1 MNPSEQYAKA
11 FAGKKV
17 AIIGDLVADQFLK
30 GTIARVS
37 REAPV
42 FILRHE
48 ETETRCGAAA
58 NAAANVASLGGE
70 PLVVGA
76 IGDDANG
83 KLLRKALAEMS
94 IGADRVVT
102 DAGLLTTTK
111 IRVLAGQHYAGKQQV
126 IRIDHENDEP
136 ISAEAAGKLRANL
149 TAACEAADAV
159 IISDYNYGVADP
171 EIAAPVSEICRT
183 RRIPLVIDSRF

>member
-1 MNPSEQYAKA
+1 
-11 FAGKKV
+11 
-17 AIIGDLVADQFLK
+17 
-30 GTIARVS
+30 
-37 REAPV
+37 
-42 FILRHE
+42 
-48 ETETRCGAAA
+48 TRCGAAA

-70 PLVVGA
+70 PLLVGV

-83 KLLRKALAEMS
+83 KLLTKALAEKG

-136 ISAEAAGKLRANL
+136 ISAETAGKLRANL

-183 RRIPLVIDSRF
+183 RRIPLVIDSRFRLASFAGASSATPNLDEFEQIAGV